1 MSDGAAKVSN
11 VVKLLSASAAG
22 ICGTLVCYPLDV
34 LRLNMQVSG
43 EMGKKRKSVTTLEF
57 AREIVKRDGFLG
69 LYQGLS
75 ASVGRQGLYTGTRL
89 GLYQILTDKYS
100 ENNTI
105 GYLEKIL
112 IGCVSGAIGAIVGL
126 PPDVILTRMAVD
138 NRLPVN
144 ERRNYKHVFD
154 GFRRIYVDE
163 GILTLYR
170 GAVPTICRAVVV
182 NVSQVE
188 LLVVITAFVNYLRP

>member
-22 ICGTLVCYPLDV
+22 YKQIYQRKSYQKLINLLHRICGTLVCYPLDV

-100 ENNTI
+100 E
-105 GYLEKIL
+105 
-112 IGCVSGAIGAIVGL
+112 
-126 PPDVILTRMAVD
+126 
-138 NRLPVN
+138 
-144 ERRNYKHVFD
+144 
-154 GFRRIYVDE
+154 
-163 GILTLYR
+163 
-170 GAVPTICRAVVV
+170 
-182 NVSQVE
+182 
-188 LLVVITAFVNYLRP
+188 